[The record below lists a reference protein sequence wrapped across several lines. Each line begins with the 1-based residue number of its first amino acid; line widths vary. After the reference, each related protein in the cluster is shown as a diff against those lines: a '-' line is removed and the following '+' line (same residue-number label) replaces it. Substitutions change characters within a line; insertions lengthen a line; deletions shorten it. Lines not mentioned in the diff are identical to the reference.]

1 MLNYKLKIAAVG
13 LISAIFFNSN
23 VSAQEKFV
31 SAKNGQFHIGDK
43 PYNFVGTNYWYGSL
57 LALKGEQ
64 GKIRLKKEL
73 DFLKRN
79 GVINLRVM
87 IGAEGVSDYKYR
99 VANEDALQP
108 KKGIFRDSVLYGLDY
123 LQNEVAK
130 RDMKTVLHF
139 TNTWEWSGG
148 LGEYLE
154 WNGHGKQPL
163 PKTEGYSWDVYRDY
177 ISQFY
182 TCESCKE
189 DLQKYIKYILAHTN
203 TVNNVK
209 YIDDPSIMAWEII
222 NEPRPMRAKVTEA
235 FQQWMSET
243 AALIKSIDSNHL
255 LTTGSEGEIAM
266 DNNTEEFE
274 KLHADKNIDYITIHM
289 WPKNWGWFKGDSI
302 AENFDNIISKAD
314 NYVKKHVLIAE
325 KLNKPLV
332 LEEFGLP
339 RNKGSFDPKSS
350 TSYRDKFYEKVFEIV
365 GQNKI
370 IAGTNLWAFGGL
382 ARPISGQIFWKHGDD
397 YMGDPGGEEQG
408 LNSVFTSDSS
418 TWKIIKLHAKKIDK
432 NEH

>member
-1 MLNYKLKIAAVG
+1 MLNYKLRIPVVFFLFALFAFTN
-13 LISAIFFNSN
+13 ISAQIKFITVKGGRFF
-23 VSAQEKFV
+23 
-31 SAKNGQFHIGDK
+31 IGAK
-43 PYNFVGTNYWYGSL
+43 PYTFVGTNYWYGSL
-57 LALKGEQ
+57 LALKGEN

-73 DFLKRN
+73 DFLKQN
-79 GVINLRVM
+79 GVSNLRVM

-99 VANEDALQP
+99 VANEDALQSE
-108 KKGIFRDSVLYGLDY
+108 KGVFRDSVLYGLDY
-123 LQNEVAK
+123 LLNEVAK

-154 WNGHGKQPL
+154 WNGYGKQPL
-163 PKTEGYSWDVYRDY
+163 PKNADYSWDTYRDY

-182 TCESCKE
+182 TCESCKA

-203 TVNNVK
+203 TINNVK
-209 YIDDPSIMAWEII
+209 YVDDPSIMAWEII
-222 NEPRPMRAKVTEA
+222 NEPRPMREKAMAA

-243 AALIKSIDSNHL
+243 AALIKSIDGHHL

-266 DNNTEEFE
+266 DNNTKEFE

-302 AENFDNIISKAD
+302 AANFNNIISNAD
-314 NYVKKHVLIAE
+314 SYVKKHVLIAE

-339 RNKGSFDPKSS
+339 RNKMSFDPKSS
-350 TSYRDKFYEKVFEIV
+350 TSYRDKFYEKVFEFV
-365 GQNKI
+365 EQNKI
-370 IAGTNLWAFGGL
+370 IAGTNFWAFGGL
-382 ARPISGQIFWKHGDD
+382 ARPIPGQIFWKHGDG

-408 LNSVFTSDSS
+408 LNSVFTSDKS
-418 TWKIIKLHAKKIDK
+418 TWKIIKSYAKKIDQI
-432 NEH
+432 

>member
-1 MLNYKLKIAAVG
+1 MRISKGTFYVG
-13 LISAIFFNSN
+13 LLFMVCCFGTNLN
-23 VSAQEKFV
+23 AQSKFV
-31 SAKNGQFHIGDK
+31 TAKNGQFFIGSK
-43 PYNFVGTNYWYGSL
+43 PYQFVGTNYWYGSL
-57 LALKGEQ
+57 LALKGEE
-64 GKIRLKKEL
+64 GKTRLKKEL
-73 DFLKRN
+73 DFLKQN

-87 IGAEGVSDYKYR
+87 VGAEGVSDYKYR

-123 LQNEVAK
+123 LLNEVAK
-130 RDMKTVLHF
+130 RNLKVVLHF

-163 PKTEGYSWDVYRDY
+163 PKTDGYTWDIYRDY

-182 TCESCKE
+182 SCDACKA

-203 TVNNVK
+203 KINGVK
-209 YIDDPSIMAWEII
+209 YVDDPSIMAWEII
-222 NEPRPMRAKVTEA
+222 NEPRPMRPKAMDA

-243 AALIKSIDSNHL
+243 AALIKSLDKNHL

-266 DNNTEEFE
+266 DNNTEEFV

-302 AENFDNIISKAD
+302 ADNFNNILSNATS
-314 NYVKKHVLIAE
+314 YVGKHVKIAE
-325 KLNKPLV
+325 ELNKPLV
-332 LEEFGLP
+332 IEEFGLP
-339 RNKGSFDPKSS
+339 RNEMSFDINSS
-350 TSYRDKFYEKVFEIV
+350 TSYRDKFYTKVFEFV
-365 GQNKI
+365 ENNKI
-370 IAGTNLWAFGGL
+370 IAGTNFWSFGGF
-382 ARPISGQIFWKHGDD
+382 ARPIPGQTYWKHGDD

-408 LNSVFTSDSS
+408 LNSVFTSDKS
-418 TWKIIKLHAKKIDK
+418 TWEIIKTFSKRIDK
-432 NEH
+432 Q